1 MSGNRDKFVTAA
13 VVAIT
18 GAAATA
24 SLIIAWPGVALYD
37 TIIQY
42 GQVVSGRYDDWHPPI
57 MARTWAGI
65 EAVGLHGT
73 GPLLALQLSFFWGGI
88 ALVALALAKARA
100 PRSGIALSLAM
111 LFPPVFDWTVA
122 IDKDMQLIA
131 TMVAATA
138 IVAWFR
144 LARRPIPQWGS
155 ATAAVLLVY
164 AVLTRANAAFAVV
177 PLAWGLCGWGAS
189 RFVARSAIL
198 LGTTLVLLAALPP
211 INHRLLGASA
221 SHVERTLPLF
231 DLVGIAHYAR
241 LPTVPEVPTALWRA
255 GERDHCY
262 TPFFW
267 DPFGNPATCGQIGD
281 ILTNDDDGRTPLF
294 RNWLREIVHHP
305 LAYAEHRA
313 MHLNS
318 NLRFLVPADE
328 PSTAAPSGSQ
338 TNPWHIGATANLATS
353 AMEEATKAICR
364 TPLGAPIVWL
374 AIAFTLWWAL
384 AGTPRQ
390 PARELGLAIA
400 VSVCLLATSF
410 AIVSI
415 ASDLRYHLW
424 LFVGTLLAAAIS
436 AACSGVPPRRI
447 AIGGSVTLI
456 LLIVSGFARLMLTTL
471 PM

>member
-1 MSGNRDKFVTAA
+1 MSGNRDRFVTAVIA
-13 VVAIT
+13 AMT
-18 GAAATA
+18 GAAAA
-24 SLIIAWPGVALYD
+24 AGLAFAWPGVALYD

-42 GQVVSGRYDDWHPPI
+42 GQVTSGRYDDWHPPI

-73 GPLLALQLSFFWGGI
+73 GPLLALQLTLFWGGI
-88 ALVALALAKARA
+88 ALIASALAKARA
-100 PRSGIALSLAM
+100 PRSGMALSLAM

-122 IDKDMQLIA
+122 IDKDMQLVA

-144 LARRPIPQWGS
+144 LARRPIPRWGL
-155 ATAAVLLVY
+155 ATVAVFLVY
-164 AVLTRANAAFAVV
+164 AALTRANAAFAVV

-189 RFVARSAIL
+189 RFVVRSAIL
-198 LGTTLVLLAALPP
+198 LGTTLVVLAALPP

-231 DLVGIAHYAR
+231 DLVGIAHYAP

-255 GERDHCY
+255 GERNHCY

-281 ILTNDDDGRTPLF
+281 ILTNDDDGHTPLF
-294 RNWLREIVHHP
+294 HNWLREIARHP
-305 LAYAEHRA
+305 LAYAEHRV

-328 PSTAAPSGSQ
+328 PSAAVPSGSQ
-338 TNPWHIGATANLATS
+338 PNPWHIGATANATTS
-353 AMEEATKAICR
+353 AMEAATKAICR
-364 TPLGAPIVWL
+364 TPLGAPIAWL
-374 AIAFTLWWAL
+374 AVAFTLWWAL
-384 AGTPRQ
+384 AGTARQ
-390 PARELGLAIA
+390 PARDIGLAIA
-400 VSVCLLATSF
+400 VSVCLMATSF
-410 AIVSI
+410 AVVSI

-424 LFVGTLLAAAIS
+424 LFVGTLLAAAMS
-436 AACSGVPPRRI
+436 AACTDVPRERL

-456 LLIVSGFARLMLTTL
+456 ILIITGSARLMLTVL
-471 PM
+471 PT